1 MEKKTS
7 LNEYLSQPND
17 KLDEFVQLTPVEAP
31 PNDEDSDEDA
41 EEAVRAA
48 AQEDLR

>member
-1 MEKKTS
+1 MEKRTS

-17 KLDEFVQLTPVEAP
+17 KLDEFVQLAPLEAAL
-31 PNDEDSDEDA
+31 NDEDSEDA